1 MHDCRCLVLELA
13 VCIVLCT
20 PCASLAAETVDV
32 KDPAEFFE
40 KSVRPLLA
48 TRCLEC
54 HGAKDPES
62 GLRLDARDNMFRGG
76 ENGPVVVPGEPE
88 KSLLITAIH
97 YPEDGIQMPPEGKL
111 SDQQIAVLTTWV
123 KIGAPWPESTA
134 PIRAAA
140 PEQTF
145 EIKPEDRAFWSFQ
158 PIAVAPVP
166 SVKDDAWPKRDT
178 DRFILARL
186 EAASL
191 APSPPAE
198 KRTLIRRATF
208 DLTGLPPTPEE
219 VAAFLA
225 DNSSDAFGKVVERL
239 LESPHY
245 GERWARHWLDIARYG
260 EDQAHTFQ
268 SRKYPQGFR
277 YRDWLIQSFNRD
289 LPYDEFIKQQI
300 AADLLPGENKRER
313 LPALGFFALGPVYY
327 GDRQKLDQYDD
338 RIDTLT
344 RGFLGLTVACARC
357 HDHKFDP
364 ISTADYYSLTGV
376 IASTEYVEEPLVSPE
391 EVEAADKSLSEAEK
405 KNKVKKYPFIHALKE
420 AEKPVTMRI
429 HIRGSAESLGD
440 EARRRFV
447 SILSPAEP
455 TPFEH
460 GSGRLELAEAIASR
474 DNPLT
479 ARVMVN
485 RIWKHHFGEGLVQ
498 TPSNFGSL
506 GERPTHPEL
515 LDYLAARFMASGWS
529 IKELHREIMLSAAY
543 QQSSGYDSAKTAV
556 DPENRLVWRMSRRR
570 LEVEAWRD
578 AMLAVAGTL
587 DRTIGGPSS
596 ELADANNR
604 RRTMYAVVSR
614 HRLDDLL
621 RLFDF
626 PDPNLTSDKRPE
638 TTVPQQQLFVLNSE
652 FMVNNAKALAAQLAA
667 AGDDD
672 LARIRAAFVR
682 LYCREPSEREVQ
694 LAMAYLTADEA
705 RGGNGANAAA
715 SEKLTRWEQ
724 YAQVLL
730 GANEF
735 MYVD

>member
-1 MHDCRCLVLELA
+1 MRVWPRFVVAVL
-13 VCIVLCT
+13 T
-20 PCASLAAETVDV
+20 CAALFAPGVAWSADAIDV
-32 KDPAEFFE
+32 KNPDEFFE

-54 HGAKDPES
+54 HSAKEPEA
-62 GLRLDARDNMFRGG
+62 GLRLDARENMVRGG
-76 ENGPVVVPGEPE
+76 DNGPVIVPGEPD

-97 YPEDGIQMPPEGKL
+97 YRDENLQMPPTGKL
-111 SDQQIAVLTTWV
+111 TGEQIAALTTWV
-123 KIGAPWPESTA
+123 KIGAPWPAASA
-134 PIRAAA
+134 AIRPAA
-140 PEQTF
+140 PDETF
-145 EIKPEDRAFWSFQ
+145 EITPEERAFWSFQ
-158 PIAVAPVP
+158 PVIASPVP
-166 SVKDDAWPKRDT
+166 AIKDTAWPKRDI

-186 EAASL
+186 ESTSL
-191 APSPPAE
+191 PPSAPAD
-198 KRTLIRRATF
+198 KRTLLRRATF
-208 DLTGLPPTPEE
+208 DLVGLPPTPEE

-225 DNSSDAFGKVVERL
+225 DDSPDAFAKVVERL

-277 YRDWLIQSFNRD
+277 YRDWLIQAFNRD
-289 LPYDEFIKQQI
+289 LPYDEFVRQQI
-300 AADLLPGENKRER
+300 AADLLPGDDKRER

-327 GDRQKLDQYDD
+327 GDRKMVDQYDD

-364 ISTADYYSLTGV
+364 ISTADYYALAGV
-376 IASTEYVEEPLVSPE
+376 IASSEYLEEPLVSPE
-391 EVEAADKSLSEAEK
+391 EVEAAEKALTDAEK
-405 KNKVKKYPFIHALKE
+405 KNKIKKYPFIHTLKE
-420 AEKPVTMRI
+420 AEKPVTMRV
-429 HIRGSAESLGD
+429 HIRGSTENLGD
-440 EARRRFV
+440 EVSRRFL
-447 SILSPAEP
+447 SILSPDEP
-455 TPFEH
+455 KPFEH
-460 GSGRLELAEAIASR
+460 GSGRLELAEAIATEA
-474 DNPLT
+474 NPLT

-485 RIWKHHFGEGLVQ
+485 RIWKHHFGEGLVR
-498 TPSNFGSL
+498 TSSNFGSL
-506 GERPTHPEL
+506 GERPTHPDL

-529 IKELHREIMLSAAY
+529 IKALHREIMNSAAY
-543 QQSSGYDSAKTAV
+543 QQSSGFDVAKAAV
-556 DPENRLVWRMSRRR
+556 DPENRLLWRMNRRR

-578 AMLAVAGTL
+578 AMLTVAGTL

-596 ELADANNR
+596 ELAKADNR
-604 RRTMYAVVSR
+604 RRTMYGIVSR

-652 FMVNNAKALAAQLAA
+652 FMVSNAKALADQVASLADNDE
-667 AGDDD
+667 G
-672 LARIRAAFVR
+672 RIQAAFGRV
-682 LYCREPSEREVQ
+682 YCREPSDREVQ
-694 LAMAYLTADEA
+694 LGLAYLKASDVAAESKS
-705 RGGNGANAAA
+705 NGED
-715 SEKLTRWEQ
+715 SEKLTRWER